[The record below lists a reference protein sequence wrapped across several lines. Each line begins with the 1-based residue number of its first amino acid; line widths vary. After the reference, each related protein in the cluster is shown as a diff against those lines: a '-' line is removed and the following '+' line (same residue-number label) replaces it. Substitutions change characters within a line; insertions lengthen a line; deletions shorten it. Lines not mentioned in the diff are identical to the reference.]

1 MSFGNGAQKLLI
13 LGSTGFLG
21 KSIRDEFSKHKIPI
35 ISATRREPSKNSVY
49 FQISDAGRLRNIMD
63 SYDFG
68 GILNLLGNTKSR
80 SQRGLSGLE
89 RKQLFGQ
96 FTDVLPNLINSEIRV
111 IHVGSSAE
119 YGVTEFAKESDVCE
133 PMDSYGKGK
142 LVETRFFTDL
152 RDKGVDSVVLRPS
165 VVFGKNGTGDMLVP
179 SILNQLD
186 RGLTPRIDNPDSV
199 VDFLHSTDF
208 ASAVASAYTMRK
220 KLPPILNVGPGYGT
234 SVGTFSNLLV
244 EAYRDKIGG
253 LGFGSLDFS
262 SHKLAPQLDTT
273 LIYETLGWQASYG
286 LVEGIT
292 EMIAD

>member
-1 MSFGNGAQKLLI
+1 MSFVHGAQKLLI

-21 KSIRDEFSKHKIPI
+21 ESIRDEFSKLKIPT
-35 ISATRREPSKNSVY
+35 ISATRREPSKDGVY

-63 SYDFG
+63 SYDVG
-68 GILNLLGNTKSR
+68 AVLNLLGNTKSR

-96 FTDVLPNLINSEIRV
+96 FTDVLPYLINSEIRV

-119 YGVTEFAKESDVCE
+119 YGVTEFAKESDICE
-133 PMDSYGKGK
+133 PMNSYGKGK

-179 SILNQLD
+179 SIVNQLD
-186 RGLTPRIDNPDSV
+186 RGIAPRIDNPDSV
-199 VDFLHSTDF
+199 VDFLYSTDF
-208 ASAVASAYTMRK
+208 ASAVASAYSKRK

-234 SVGTFSNLLV
+234 SVGTFSNLVV
-244 EAYRDKIGG
+244 EAYRDKLGERG
-253 LGFGSLDFS
+253 LG
-262 SHKLAPQLDTT
+262 SHDVSRYKLAPQLDTT
-273 LIYETLGWQASYG
+273 LIYETLGWKASYG
-286 LVEGIT
+286 LVEGIA